1 MRIMT
6 KKLIC
11 VILSLLTMLTFLCSC
26 GASPRIMWLSRQG
39 KLPDP
44 EDFPN
49 TKWVCRE
56 MDMTL
61 YMLEGVNR
69 AVGELKIGGKTYRV
83 TAQTLYGMFNI
94 SIKSTTTVS
103 ESDLRF
109 EECDDTLVNCTEFV
123 AGYIDTTYLYENG
136 VITCTVEIQGGDL
149 NINPPPKLHF
159 DKVGTI
165 NQQPEARWYAQELDM
180 YIEFFTDTSGIYFKG
195 EMMHK
200 GKMEKIYGYE
210 KGNNNFYRFT
220 LHQSPTRLVDLYF
233 EYKDGVLIAHV
244 EDDATKP
251 PLHSW
256 ENKVGTITFRQAQ
269 PE

>member
-26 GASPRIMWLSRQG
+26 GASPRIMWLWRQG

-69 AVGELKIGGKTYRV
+69 AVGELKIGGETYRV
-83 TAQTLYGMFNI
+83 TAGGNYNIFDI
-94 SIKSTTTVS
+94 SITSTTTVS

-109 EECDDTLVNCTEFV
+109 EECDDVLVNCTEFV

-136 VITCTVEIQGGDL
+136 VITCTVSRQTGELDL
-149 NINPPPKLHF
+149 DLPNKLHF

-180 YIEFFTDTSGIYFKG
+180 YIESFTDTSGIYFKG

-210 KGNNNFYRFT
+210 SGNNNFYRFE
-220 LHQSPTRLVDLYF
+220 SRKAPYLVDLYF
-233 EYKDGVLIAHV
+233 EYRDGVLIAHV
-244 EDDATKP
+244 EDDATEP
-251 PLHSW
+251 HSYSW

>member
-1 MRIMT
+1 MT

-26 GASPRIMWLSRQG
+26 GGSPRIRWLWRQG
-39 KLPDP
+39 KLPTP

-61 YMLEGVNR
+61 YMLEGIFSR
-69 AVGELKIGGKTYRV
+69 AAGELKIGGKTYRV
-83 TAQTLYGMFNI
+83 IAGGLYDYFDI
-94 SIKSTTTVS
+94 SIISTTTVS

-109 EECDDTLVNCTEFV
+109 EECDDTLVNCTEYE
-123 AGYIDTTYLYENG
+123 AGFIGTTYLYENG
-136 VITCTVEIQGGDL
+136 VITCTLREQTGELDL
-149 NINPPPKLHF
+149 DLPNKLHF

-180 YIEFFTDTSGIYFKG
+180 YIESFTDTSGIYFKG

-200 GKMEKIYGYE
+200 GKMEIIYGYE
-210 KGNNNFYRFT
+210 IGNNNFYRFK
-220 LHQSPTRLVDLYF
+220 SRNSSSLVDLYF
-233 EYKDGVLIAHV
+233 EYRDGVLIAHV
-244 EDDATKP
+244 EDDATEP
-251 PLHSW
+251 HFYSW